1 MTGLWMLSKKVPAWR
16 WPTGRTSERCTQTC
30 ACLYF
35 GVLQRTGGR
44 IFGSFPEQSSKVTCA
59 YRGELLGLIWQH
71 ILFCCYSGEQ
81 VSSRDDRSCEHLLG
95 LSWGTQKD
103 HLTPGRQTTQCLQTF
118 GHSKNIMINCLKLS
132 FDFEYL
138 HATAHQDD
146 RLSYQQLPHP
156 TQPNCC
162 MDIKAKTVIWGL
174 EKVKNSHRRT
184 SSP

>member
-1 MTGLWMLSKKVPAWR
+1 M
-16 WPTGRTSERCTQTC
+16 
-30 ACLYF
+30 
-35 GVLQRTGGR
+35 LQRTGGR
-44 IFGSFPEQSSKVTCA
+44 IFGSFPEQSSKVVCA